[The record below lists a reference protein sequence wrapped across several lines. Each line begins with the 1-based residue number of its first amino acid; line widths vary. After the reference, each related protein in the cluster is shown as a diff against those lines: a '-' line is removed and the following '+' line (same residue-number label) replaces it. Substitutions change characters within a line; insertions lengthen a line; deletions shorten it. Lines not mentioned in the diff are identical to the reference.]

1 MKFSSRLAQRECVRE
16 IDGSGRERARQK
28 GMQQTGNTNLFFTIA
43 RTARIGHFLFIA
55 KLVGRHFHAAIA
67 IRRTH
72 SHCHSHTHAHTLNGI
87 YIDILSAVLYRRQRS
102 QCEQCSAVQRLHFPS
117 SACTWV
123 RCSDVCVC
131 VCFSVWFGQSVSQSL
146 GQPKNGAN
154 FRRISSSSRGRGSD
168 TGRGCSSTW
177 HCHGHGQF
185 RL

>member
-1 MKFSSRLAQRECVRE
+1 
-16 IDGSGRERARQK
+16 
-28 GMQQTGNTNLFFTIA
+28 MQQTGNTNLFFTIA

-72 SHCHSHTHAHTLNGI
+72 SHCHPHCQSHTHTHTYTLNGI
-87 YIDILSAVLYRRQRS
+87 HIDILSAVLYRRLRS
-102 QCEQCSAVQRLHFPS
+102 QCEQRSAVQRLHFPS

-123 RCSDVCVC
+123 RCSDVCVCVCIC

-154 FRRISSSSRGRGSD
+154 FRRISSSRGRGSG

>member
-1 MKFSSRLAQRECVRE
+1 MKFSSRLAQRECARE

-102 QCEQCSAVQRLHFPS
+102 QCEQCSAVQRSAASSLSFFRLHLGS
-117 SACTWV
+117 LQRRLRLRLLLCL
-123 RCSDVCVC
+123 
-131 VCFSVWFGQSVSQSL
+131 VWSVS
-146 GQPKNGAN
+146 
-154 FRRISSSSRGRGSD
+154 
-168 TGRGCSSTW
+168 
-177 HCHGHGQF
+177 
-185 RL
+185 